1 MQGYIIPNLGK
12 ANSRACTF
20 AVARV
25 MEKCGITA
33 VMPEAMQR
41 EFPIRSVL
49 FQPKEQGLKNSD
61 FIIAIGGDGT
71 ILHIAQDAVR
81 YDVPVL
87 GINAGRVGFLDT
99 IEREETEL
107 IAKIASGDYQI
118 ENRML
123 IEASVGTENC
133 WAVNDIVLTRGEYS
147 RIVDIDILCDGN
159 PLYSLR
165 GDGVILSTPTGS
177 TAYAM
182 SAGGPVVD
190 PSIQS
195 ISLSPIC
202 PYSLF
207 SRTILFAPERK
218 LTLCAKHV
226 NNDSDLILSA
236 DGSLGIKVPIGKDIQ
251 VQRSQKVFRLIR
263 FAGKGFY
270 EVLNQKLMWGGSHE

>member
-20 AVARV
+20 AAARV
-25 MEKCGITA
+25 MEKCGVTA
-33 VMPEAMQR
+33 VMPDVMQR

-49 FQPKEQGLKNSD
+49 FQPKEQGLKSSD

-71 ILHIAQDAVR
+71 ILHVAQDAVR
-81 YDVPVL
+81 YDLPVL
-87 GINAGRVGFLDT
+87 GINTGRVGFLAT
-99 IEREETEL
+99 IEREETDL
-107 IAKIASGDYQI
+107 IEKVASGHYKV
-118 ENRML
+118 EERML
-123 IEASVGTENC
+123 IEASVGVESC

-147 RIVDIDILCDGN
+147 RIVDIDIFCDGN

-190 PSIQS
+190 PTIQS
-195 ISLSPIC
+195 IGLSPIC

-207 SRTILFAPERK
+207 SRTVLFAPERK
-218 LTLCAKHV
+218 LTLRAKHV

-236 DGSLGIKVPIGKDIQ
+236 DGSLGIKVPVGKDIQ
-251 VQRSQKVFRLIR
+251 VQRSKKVFKLIR
-263 FAGKGFY
+263 FAEKGFY

>member
-87 GINAGRVGFLDT
+87 GINAGRVGFLAT

-147 RIVDIDILCDGN
+147 SIVDIDILCDGN
-159 PLYSLR
+159 PIYSLR

>member
-87 GINAGRVGFLDT
+87 GINAGRVGFLAT
-99 IEREETEL
+99 IEREETGL

-165 GDGVILSTPTGS
+165 GDGVILATPTGS

-236 DGSLGIKVPIGKDIQ
+236 DGSLGIKVPIGRDIQ

>member
-49 FQPKEQGLKNSD
+49 FQPKEQGQKNSD

-87 GINAGRVGFLDT
+87 GINAGRVGFLAT

-165 GDGVILSTPTGS
+165 GDGVILATPTGS

-236 DGSLGIKVPIGKDIQ
+236 DGSLGIKVPIGRDIQ

>member
-1 MQGYIIPNLGK
+1 MRGYIVPNLGK

-20 AVARV
+20 AAARV
-25 MEKCGITA
+25 MGKCGITV

-41 EFPIRSVL
+41 EFPIRDVI
-49 FQPKEQGLKNSD
+49 FQSKEQGLRNCD
-61 FIIAIGGDGT
+61 FIVAVGGDGT
-71 ILHIAQDAVR
+71 ILHVAQDAVK
-81 YDVPVL
+81 YDLPVL
-87 GINAGRVGFLDT
+87 GINAGRVGFLAT

-107 IAKIASGDYQI
+107 IEKIASGDYTVD
-118 ENRML
+118 ERML
-123 IEASVGTENC
+123 IEAIVGDDGC

-147 RIVDIDILCDGN
+147 RIVDIDIFCDGN

-190 PSIQS
+190 PSIQA

-207 SRTILFAPERK
+207 SRTILFAPERE
-218 LTLCAKHV
+218 LTLRAKHV

-236 DGSLGIKVPIGKDIQ
+236 DGSLGIKVPIGQDIL
-251 VQRSQKVFRLIR
+251 VKRSQKVFKLIR

-270 EVLNQKLMWGGSHE
+270 EVLNQKLMWGGSHV

>member
-1 MQGYIIPNLGK
+1 
-12 ANSRACTF
+12 
-20 AVARV
+20 
-25 MEKCGITA
+25 
-33 VMPEAMQR
+33 MQR

-87 GINAGRVGFLDT
+87 GINAGRVGFLAT

-165 GDGVILSTPTGS
+165 GDGVILATPTGS

-236 DGSLGIKVPIGKDIQ
+236 DGSLGIKVPIGRDIQ

-270 EVLNQKLMWGGSHE
+270 EVLHQKLMWGGSHE

>member
-87 GINAGRVGFLDT
+87 GINAGRVGFLAT

-165 GDGVILSTPTGS
+165 GDGVILATPTGS

-207 SRTILFAPERK
+207 SRTIVFAPERK

-236 DGSLGIKVPIGKDIQ
+236 DGSLGIKVPIGRDIQ

>member
-12 ANSRACTF
+12 ANSRVCTF

-87 GINAGRVGFLDT
+87 GINAGRVGFLAT

-165 GDGVILSTPTGS
+165 GDGVILATPTGS

-236 DGSLGIKVPIGKDIQ
+236 DGSLGIKVPIGRDIQ

>member
-87 GINAGRVGFLDT
+87 GINAGRVGFLAT

-159 PLYSLR
+159 PIYSLR

-202 PYSLF
+202 PSSLF

>member
-87 GINAGRVGFLDT
+87 GINAGRVGFLAT

-159 PLYSLR
+159 PLYSFR
-165 GDGVILSTPTGS
+165 GDGVILATPTGS

-236 DGSLGIKVPIGKDIQ
+236 DGSLGIKVPIGRDIQ

>member
-25 MEKCGITA
+25 MENCGITA

-87 GINAGRVGFLDT
+87 GINAGRVGFLAT

>member
-20 AVARV
+20 AAARV

-41 EFPIRSVL
+41 EFPIRSVS

-71 ILHIAQDAVR
+71 ILHTAQDAVR
-81 YDVPVL
+81 YDLPVL
-87 GINAGRVGFLDT
+87 GINAGRVGFLAT
-99 IEREETEL
+99 MERDETDL
-107 IAKIASGDYQI
+107 ISQIASGNYSI
-118 ENRML
+118 EERML
-123 IEASVGTENC
+123 IEASTNAESC
-133 WAVNDIVLTRGEYS
+133 WAVNDVVLTRGEYS
-147 RIVDIDILCDGN
+147 RIVDIDIFCDGN

-190 PSIQS
+190 PAIQS

-202 PYSLF
+202 PYTLF
-207 SRTILFAPERK
+207 SRTILFAPDRK
-218 LTLCAKHV
+218 LTLRAKHV

-236 DGSLGIKVPIGKDIQ
+236 DGSLGMKVPVGQDIQ
-251 VQRSQKVFRLIR
+251 VSRSQKVFKLIR
-263 FAGKGFY
+263 FSGKGFY

>member
-87 GINAGRVGFLDT
+87 GINAGRVGFLAT

-133 WAVNDIVLTRGEYS
+133 WAVNNIVLTRGEYS

-159 PLYSLR
+159 PIYSLR

>member
-87 GINAGRVGFLDT
+87 GINAGRVGFLAT

-123 IEASVGTENC
+123 IEASVGIENC

-165 GDGVILSTPTGS
+165 GDGVILATPTGS

-236 DGSLGIKVPIGKDIQ
+236 DGSLGIKVPIGRDIQ

>member
-61 FIIAIGGDGT
+61 FIIAIGVDGT

-87 GINAGRVGFLDT
+87 GINAGRVGFLAT

-159 PLYSLR
+159 PIYSLR

>member
-12 ANSRACTF
+12 ANSRACTC

-87 GINAGRVGFLDT
+87 GINAGRVGFLAT

-165 GDGVILSTPTGS
+165 GDGVILATPTGS

>member
-87 GINAGRVGFLDT
+87 GINAGRVGFLAT

-165 GDGVILSTPTGS
+165 GDGVILATPTGS

-236 DGSLGIKVPIGKDIQ
+236 DGSLGIKVPIGRDIQ

>member
-87 GINAGRVGFLDT
+87 GINAGRVGFLAT

-165 GDGVILSTPTGS
+165 GDGVILATPTGS
-177 TAYAM
+177 TAYSL
-182 SAGGPVVD
+182 SAGGPVLDAHIAGLVVTPICAHSLHSPSMVFSAGRRLRVSLSSPLGPHNALLSCDGRSPETISCQDTVD
-190 PSIQS
+190 VALSDKY
-195 ISLSPIC
+195 ISLIC
-202 PYSLF
+202 F
-207 SRTILFAPERK
+207 NEADQFEAIDKK
-218 LTLCAKHV
+218 L
-226 NNDSDLILSA
+226 
-236 DGSLGIKVPIGKDIQ
+236 
-251 VQRSQKVFRLIR
+251 
-263 FAGKGFY
+263 KGR
-270 EVLNQKLMWGGSHE
+270 

>member
-87 GINAGRVGFLDT
+87 GINAGRVGFLAT

-159 PLYSLR
+159 PIYSLR

-270 EVLNQKLMWGGSHE
+270 EVLNQKLMLGGSHE

>member
-87 GINAGRVGFLDT
+87 GINAGRVGFLAT

-147 RIVDIDILCDGN
+147 RIVDIAILCDGN

>member
-87 GINAGRVGFLDT
+87 GINAGRVGFLAT

-165 GDGVILSTPTGS
+165 GDGVILATPTGS

-195 ISLSPIC
+195 IRLSPIC

-226 NNDSDLILSA
+226 NNGSDLILSA
-236 DGSLGIKVPIGKDIQ
+236 DGSLGIKVPIGRDIQ

>member
-87 GINAGRVGFLDT
+87 GINAGRVGFLAT

-165 GDGVILSTPTGS
+165 GDGVILATPTGS

-207 SRTILFAPERK
+207 SRTILFAPGRK

-236 DGSLGIKVPIGKDIQ
+236 DGSLGIKVPIGRDIQ

>member
-87 GINAGRVGFLDT
+87 GINAGRVGFLAT

-159 PLYSLR
+159 PIYSLR

-207 SRTILFAPERK
+207 FQ
-218 LTLCAKHV
+218 
-226 NNDSDLILSA
+226 NDS
-236 DGSLGIKVPIGKDIQ
+236 
-251 VQRSQKVFRLIR
+251 IR
-263 FAGKGFY
+263 TGTEINAVCQACK
-270 EVLNQKLMWGGSHE
+270 Q

>member
-1 MQGYIIPNLGK
+1 MQGYIIPNWGK

-87 GINAGRVGFLDT
+87 GINAGRVGFLAT

-165 GDGVILSTPTGS
+165 GDGVILATPTGS

-236 DGSLGIKVPIGKDIQ
+236 DGSLGIKVPIGRDIQ

>member
-87 GINAGRVGFLDT
+87 GINAGRVGFLAT

-159 PLYSLR
+159 PIYSLR

>member
-87 GINAGRVGFLDT
+87 GINAGRVGFLAT

-159 PLYSLR
+159 PIYSLR
-165 GDGVILSTPTGS
+165 GDGVILSTPT
-177 TAYAM
+177 ALPPM
-182 SAGGPVVD
+182 
-190 PSIQS
+190 
-195 ISLSPIC
+195 L
-202 PYSLF
+202 
-207 SRTILFAPERK
+207 
-218 LTLCAKHV
+218 
-226 NNDSDLILSA
+226 
-236 DGSLGIKVPIGKDIQ
+236 
-251 VQRSQKVFRLIR
+251 
-263 FAGKGFY
+263 
-270 EVLNQKLMWGGSHE
+270 

>member
-87 GINAGRVGFLDT
+87 GINAGRVGFLAT

-107 IAKIASGDYQI
+107 IAKIASGDYQL

-159 PLYSLR
+159 PIYSLR

>member
-1 MQGYIIPNLGK
+1 M
-12 ANSRACTF
+12 
-20 AVARV
+20 
-25 MEKCGITA
+25 
-33 VMPEAMQR
+33 
-41 EFPIRSVL
+41 
-49 FQPKEQGLKNSD
+49 
-61 FIIAIGGDGT
+61 
-71 ILHIAQDAVR
+71 
-81 YDVPVL
+81 
-87 GINAGRVGFLDT
+87 GFLAT

-123 IEASVGTENC
+123 TEASVGTENC